1 MPLLARNDATMLIA
15 WLCSQVVCLL
25 IFNSFEV
32 YTIIPHRPIRF
43 KLRVNLEIMNAA
55 YIPKFNILCAIK

>member
-15 WLCSQVVCLL
+15 WLCSQNVCLL

-43 KLRVNLEIMNAA
+43 KLHVNLEIMNADC
-55 YIPKFNILCAIK
+55 IPKFNILCAIK